1 MNDLLTQRSVDPT
14 VEFPAAGVPTPPS
27 PTTAAPRPRRWPL
40 MTAIG
45 VIALL
50 CGVGVGV
57 LVTLPQRSDL
67 ADQRDAARVAAAE
80 VVDDL
85 DAATASLGEVR
96 QELAGVQDELTARG
110 ADLEA
115 VEAELTTTLD
125 EFATVSSELD
135 GMTTNRDECLLA
147 ATTGVDLVTQ
157 WENFYDDEWA
167 WLNSEYGSAAEAEI
181 ALHMDEQW
189 SRMSEQH
196 DVMHEVFDDCTSG

>member
-14 VEFPAAGVPTPPS
+14 VEFPVAGVPTAPAT
-27 PTTAAPRPRRWPL
+27 TTAAPRPRRWPL
-40 MTAIG
+40 VSAVG
-45 VIALL
+45 VVALL

-80 VVDDL
+80 VADDL
-85 DAATASLGEVR
+85 DVATASLDDVR
-96 QELAGVQDELTARG
+96 QELAGVQDELATRG

-125 EFATVSSELD
+125 EFAVVSSELD
-135 GMTTNRDECLLA
+135 GMATNRDECLLA

-167 WLNSEYGSAAEAEI
+167 WMISESGSAAEAEI

-189 SRMSEQH
+189 ARMTEQH
-196 DVMHEVFDDCTSG
+196 DVMHEAFDDCTSG